1 MSHKFT
7 TLQSTEF
14 KGTVGKRALLSVK
27 LNHEQHELV
36 SAMWGSKFN
45 I

>member
-1 MSHKFT
+1 
-7 TLQSTEF
+7 
-14 KGTVGKRALLSVK
+14 VGKRALLSVR

-36 SAMWGSKFN
+36 SAMRGSKFN